1 MSVQNERRAGGP
13 RVPLHTLVEIGAG
26 EGGSAAFEAESIN
39 VTTAGMHLKTAYLPE
54 IGEPLICRFEGS
66 GTEIIVHGEVAWR
79 NEDSYGGDF
88 GVRFLE
94 MDQDSL
100 DALQDIVGDPIAEQE
115 AINEQPEPDSPQIV
129 RGTRVRLHIEGL
141 GSPMKARVR
150 DGTRG
155 EVMVGSN
162 LEFLRVGRSV
172 ELENVDAD
180 ANRPAR
186 IERVSVEVEP
196 TSHVPQLIVA
206 LRYLDVA
213 DEPQAPLT
221 TTYADDESDEP
232 MAVEDED
239 DLKEEAYADDAGEDE
254 AYDEQ
259 DDEEYDEDEEE
270 GGEGRAA
277 VVWSKV
283 KQVGPKFAVVGSFAR
298 RWGGKAKDAMGDAVT
313 VAKKKAA
320 EKVQEHKDSKAP
332 RRTTAPPP
340 KGALRRDGTRA
351 RTNVVDSEEP
361 EAPKKVIA
369 RAKKIPKRAAMI
381 ALMAVLLTV
390 VGLGFARN
398 ALMSSGSEEETAKAD
413 DSSETMPAGALPAA
427 EGADD
432 PGDPPIVPGAMG
444 NAAAPNAGA
453 GLVANVPL
461 FGPTPMSTAAPMA
474 PMAAV
479 PAPAVAAVT
488 PPPGDSPEA
497 DEGDESDMGA
507 MAAAVEDEG
516 SDDEAAEPEDKPA
529 ASKKKSKKTASSA
542 KSFGRGRVNNPVVLT
557 LNMNR
562 KIKGLRGVRRSDG
575 FVVDVVGARSR
586 EPAAGLRRQDK
597 RIASSKVVNSGSNA
611 QLTIRFKSGVPN
623 YRVQAS
629 GSTLRILIDGDKKT
643 ASSNASGRG
652 KKRK

>member
-26 EGGSAAFEAESIN
+26 EGGSAAFEAESVN

-66 GTEIIVHGEVAWR
+66 GTEIIVHGEVAWK

-94 MDQDSL
+94 MDRDSL

-115 AINEQPEPDSPQIV
+115 AIDEEPEADPAQIV

-213 DEPQAPLT
+213 EEPQAPLK
-221 TTYADDESDEP
+221 TTYADDESDDP
-232 MAVEDED
+232 TAVEDED
-239 DLKEEAYADDAGEDE
+239 DLQEEAYADGAGEDE
-254 AYDEQ
+254 AYEEQ

-283 KQVGPKFAVVGSFAR
+283 KQVGPKFAVVGDFAR

-320 EKVQEHKDSKAP
+320 AKVQEHKDSKAP

-340 KGALRRDGTRA
+340 RA
-351 RTNVVDSEEP
+351 RCV
-361 EAPKKVIA
+361 
-369 RAKKIPKRAAMI
+369 
-381 ALMAVLLTV
+381 
-390 VGLGFARN
+390 
-398 ALMSSGSEEETAKAD
+398 ETA
-413 DSSETMPAGALPAA
+413 L
-427 EGADD
+427 
-432 PGDPPIVPGAMG
+432 
-444 NAAAPNAGA
+444 APERTS
-453 GLVANVPL
+453 LIR
-461 FGPTPMSTAAPMA
+461 
-474 PMAAV
+474 
-479 PAPAVAAVT
+479 
-488 PPPGDSPEA
+488 
-497 DEGDESDMGA
+497 
-507 MAAAVEDEG
+507 
-516 SDDEAAEPEDKPA
+516 
-529 ASKKKSKKTASSA
+529 KS
-542 KSFGRGRVNNPVVLT
+542 
-557 LNMNR
+557 R
-562 KIKGLRGVRRSDG
+562 KRPRRSSQ
-575 FVVDVVGARSR
+575 R
-586 EPAAGLRRQDK
+586 
-597 RIASSKVVNSGSNA
+597 
-611 QLTIRFKSGVPN
+611 
-623 YRVQAS
+623 
-629 GSTLRILIDGDKKT
+629 
-643 ASSNASGRG
+643 
-652 KKRK
+652 